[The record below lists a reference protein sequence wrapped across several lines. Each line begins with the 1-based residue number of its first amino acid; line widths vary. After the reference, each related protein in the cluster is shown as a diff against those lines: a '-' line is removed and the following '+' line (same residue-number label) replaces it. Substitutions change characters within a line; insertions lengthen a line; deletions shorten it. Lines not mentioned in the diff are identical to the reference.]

1 MGKIKEKNLIIYIL
15 VITFCL
21 SLIFLSI
28 GLAMKDSSKTSDN
41 WHLASY
47 GNSIALFNGD
57 EIVEVYGAI
66 SLDTLPEADK
76 ELLRN
81 GIAFPSKEEARM
93 AIEDYDG

>member
-1 MGKIKEKNLIIYIL
+1 MEKVKERNLIIYML

-21 SLIFLSI
+21 SLVFLSI
-28 GLAMKDSSKTSDN
+28 GFALKENSKTSDN

-47 GNSIALFNGD
+47 GNSVALFNGD

-66 SLDTLPEADK
+66 SLDSLPEADK

-81 GIAFPSKEEARM
+81 GIAFHSKEEARM